1 MEEKE
6 KTVVLNCWEKKIKDC
21 PRVFSCVFVR
31 GEKWGVALGV
41 ITNLAV
47 SSASELEP

>member
-1 MEEKE
+1 MKEKE

-31 GEKWGVALGV
+31 GEKMGSGVGSNYKPRGIFRL
-41 ITNLAV
+41 
-47 SSASELEP
+47 